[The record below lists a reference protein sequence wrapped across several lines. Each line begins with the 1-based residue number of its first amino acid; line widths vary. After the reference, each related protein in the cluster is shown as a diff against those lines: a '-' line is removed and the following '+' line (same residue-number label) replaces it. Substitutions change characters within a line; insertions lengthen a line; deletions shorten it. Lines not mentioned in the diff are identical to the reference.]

1 MAAFRQFLA
10 FVIVMKL
17 QLPCTSRTVLLYLEY
32 LVQNGLRATSLRN
45 HLSTLKH
52 FFSLYEW
59 PTHVFH
65 TRKVYLFVKSVQ
77 NNAPLNVKITG
88 VFSVPMLRKLICAVQ
103 RYTHAKLYTAL
114 FLTAF
119 FGFFRLASLLPN
131 AVAQFD
137 KTRHFIQNDLVFG
150 PPGLHLI
157 MTCAKSMQTSGHVQ
171 VVQLPQLSDP
181 LLCPVSAFKKYLAS
195 VPADKNLPLFQ
206 IFIKHKWQPLTA
218 FRARSF
224 LKLAVT
230 SIGLDPKVYTFH
242 SFRRSGASLAFNH
255 DVDLNKIKQHE
266 NWKSD
271 AIWLYLR
278 NTPKAASTIP
288 ITFAKLISTT

>member
-1 MAAFRQFLA
+1 MSAFRQFLA
-10 FVIVMKL
+10 FLIVMKL
-17 QLPCTSRTVLLYLEY
+17 KLPCTSRTVLSYLEF

-52 FFSLYEW
+52 FFSLFEW
-59 PTHVFH
+59 PTCVFH
-65 TRKVYLFVKSVQ
+65 TRKVSLFIKSVQ
-77 NNAPLNVKITG
+77 NNAPLNVRITG
-88 VFSVPMLRKLICAVQ
+88 VFSVPMLRKLICVIQ
-103 RYTHAKLYTAL
+103 KYTDAKLYTAL
-114 FLTAF
+114 FLTA
-119 FGFFRLASLLPN
+119 LLPN

-157 MTCAKSMQTSGHVQ
+157 MTCAKTMQTSGQVQ
-171 VVQLPQLSDP
+171 VVQLPQLNDP
-181 LLCPVSAFKKYLAS
+181 MLCPVSAFKKYLAS
-195 VPADKNLPLFQ
+195 VPTEKNLPLFQ
-206 IFIKHKWQPLTA
+206 ISVKQQWQPLTA
-218 FRARSF
+218 FKARSF
-224 LKLAVT
+224 LRLAVT

-255 DVDLNKIKQHE
+255 DVDLNKIKQHG

-271 AIWLYLR
+271 AIWTYLR

-288 ITFAKLISTT
+288 TTFAKLISTT